1 MTREEAQKRI
11 EDLREEINYHNYRYY
26 VLDDPIISDAQYD
39 ALMRELQQLEAQFPD
54 LITPDSPTQRVG
66 APPAEEFG
74 TVPHTVPMLSLDNAM
89 DEAEMREF
97 DERVRRG
104 LGLGADAK
112 VEYVC
117 EPKIDGAAVELI
129 YENGRFTLG
138 STRGDGYTGEDITNN
153 LRTVRTIPL
162 RLVTREVAPPQ
173 RLEVRGEVF
182 MNLKDFE
189 RFNKGREMN
198 GEPLFAN
205 PRNAAAGSLRQLD
218 PNITAQRPL
227 DIFCYGVG
235 QVIGHAFETHWEI
248 LQTLRKWGLKVN
260 DLSQI
265 HNGVDEVIAYH
276 QRMAEQREK
285 LDYEVDGV
293 VVKVNRLDQQA
304 ILGEKTRSPRWAI
317 AFKFEARQAVTRIIE
332 IVAQVGRTGAVT
344 PVSVMEPVEVGG
356 VTVSR
361 ATLHNQDEIDRKD
374 VRVGDWVVIQ
384 RAGDVIPEVV
394 KVIKERRTG
403 EEKPYRLPDKCPVCG
418 GKVVRPPGEAVARCV
433 NAACPAQL
441 KEHIRHF
448 ASKLAMDIDGL
459 GDKLVEQLVDKGPV
473 KDVAD
478 LYTLKK
484 EQLAELER
492 MGEKSAQNIIDAIER
507 SKKAKLDRFLYALGI
522 RHVGEHMA
530 RVLAQHFRSL
540 DRLMKATE
548 EELLSIDGV
557 GPEVAESVASFFS
570 EKRNIDLIHRLQKNG
585 IEVESLEELSRDDK
599 LKGKTLVFTG
609 VLSRM
614 SRHEAE
620 QLVEQLGGRAA
631 SSVSRNTDFVVVG
644 ENPGS
649 KAARARAL
657 GVPMITE
664 KEFLRMVE
672 E

>member
-11 EDLREEINYHNYRYY
+11 EELREEIHYHNYRYY
-26 VLDDPIISDAQYD
+26 ILDDPVISDAEYD
-39 ALMRELQQLEAQFPD
+39 ALMRELQRLEEQFPD

-66 APPAEEFG
+66 APPAEEFA

-89 DEAEMREF
+89 DEAEMRDF
-97 DERVRRG
+97 DDRVRKG

-117 EPKIDGAAVELI
+117 EPKMDGAAVELV
-129 YENGRFTLG
+129 YENGRLVQG

-153 LRTVRTIPL
+153 LRTIRTIPL
-162 RLVTREVAPPQ
+162 RLVTRKVPAPQ

-182 MNLKDFE
+182 MNIEDFE
-189 RFNKGREMN
+189 RLNKEREMR

-218 PNITAQRPL
+218 PSITAQRPL
-227 DIFCYGVG
+227 DIFCYGLG
-235 QVIGHAFETHWEI
+235 QVIGHVFETHWQI
-248 LQTLRKWGLKVN
+248 LQTLHDWGLKVN
-260 DLSQI
+260 QLSEVCR
-265 HNGVDEVIAYH
+265 GVDEVIAYH
-276 QRMAEQREK
+276 QRMAERRDE
-285 LDYEVDGV
+285 LPYEIDGV
-293 VVKVNRLDQQA
+293 VIKVNRLDQQA

-317 AFKFEARQAVTRIIE
+317 AYKFEARQEVTQILD
-332 IVAQVGRTGAVT
+332 IVAQVGRTGAIT
-344 PVSVMEPVEVGG
+344 PVAVMQPVEVGG

-374 VRVGDWVVIQ
+374 VRIGDWVVVQ

-403 EEKPYRLPDKCPVCG
+403 KEKPYRLPDRCPVCG

-433 NAACPAQL
+433 NAACPAQV
-441 KEHIRHF
+441 KERIRHF

-459 GDKLVEQLVDKGPV
+459 GDKLVNQLVDTGLV
-473 KDVAD
+473 RDVAD
-478 LYTLKK
+478 LYILKK
-484 EQLAELER
+484 EDLEQLER
-492 MGEKSAQNIIDAIER
+492 MGAKSAQNLIDAIDKSR
-507 SKKAKLDRFLYALGI
+507 QAKLDRFLYALGI

-530 RVLAQHFRSL
+530 RVLAQRFGSL

-548 EELLSIDGV
+548 EELLSVEGI
-557 GPEVAESVASFFS
+557 GPEVAESVASFFA
-570 EKRNIDLIHRLQKNG
+570 EKQNVDLIKRLIKNG
-585 IEVESLEELSRDDK
+585 VQVESLEEMPRDGK
-599 LKGKTLVFTG
+599 LKGKTFVFTG
-609 VLSRM
+609 ALSSM

-649 KAARARAL
+649 KADRARAL

-664 KEFLRMVE
+664 EEFLRMVE
-672 E
+672 G